1 MSSERSARANWV
13 LGSIAIVV
21 VALVVIVTIV
31 VVTGDDD
38 GGGGAQ
44 VAGELG
50 LGERALGEAAPS
62 FTAPTVTG
70 TGDVRLADHRG
81 RVVVLNFWRSDCAPC
96 RDEFPVLARV
106 AERGNADVIGL
117 STDAIPADARRFAVR
132 SAAKWPLGLDED
144 LTIAGGVRSP
154 ANAAP
159 DVLRSRRR
167 HRRLPDLRPPRR
179 AARAPGPASSPDACL
194 IGRTFGIQYSLGV
207 LTAKRMGH
215 GKGA

>member
-1 MSSERSARANWV
+1 MSSARSARANWI
-13 LGSIAIVV
+13 LASI
-21 VALVVIVTIV
+21 ALVVVVLVAAATVV

-96 RDEFPVLARV
+96 HDEFAVLARV
-106 AERGNADVIGL
+106 AERGTADVIGL
-117 STDAIPADARRFAVR
+117 STDAVPADARRFAR
-132 SAAKWPLGLDED
+132 EERAEWPLGLDED
-144 LTIAGGVRSP
+144 LTIAEAFGLRRTLPQTFFVRADGTVAYRIYGQLSEKL
-154 ANAAP
+154 
-159 DVLRSRRR
+159 VREGL
-167 HRRLPDLRPPRR
+167 R
-179 AARAPGPASSPDACL
+179 AARTPA
-194 IGRTFGIQYSLGV
+194 
-207 LTAKRMGH
+207 
-215 GKGA
+215 

>member
-1 MSSERSARANWV
+1 MSRDLVDHDQQRRSRRANRI
-13 LGSIAIVV
+13 LTSIAIVV
-21 VALVVIVTIV
+21 VALVVTATIV

-96 RDEFPVLARV
+96 RDEFPVLSRV
-106 AERGNADVIGL
+106 AERGTADVIGL
-117 STDAIPADARRFAVR
+117 STDAVPADARRFAR
-132 SAAKWPLGLDED
+132 EERAEWPLGLDED
-144 LTIAGGVRSP
+144 LTIAEAFGLRRTLPQTFFVRADGTVAYRIYGQLSEKL
-154 ANAAP
+154 
-159 DVLRSRRR
+159 VGEGL
-167 HRRLPDLRPPRR
+167 R
-179 AARAPGPASSPDACL
+179 AAQTPA
-194 IGRTFGIQYSLGV
+194 
-207 LTAKRMGH
+207 
-215 GKGA
+215 

>member
-1 MSSERSARANWV
+1 MSSARSARANWI
-13 LGSIAIVV
+13 LAST
-21 VALVVIVTIV
+21 ALVVVVLVAAATVV

-96 RDEFPVLARV
+96 RDEFAVLARV
-106 AERGNADVIGL
+106 AERGTADVIGL
-117 STDAIPADARRFAVR
+117 STDAVPADARRFAR
-132 SAAKWPLGLDED
+132 EERAEWPLGLDED
-144 LTIAGGVRSP
+144 LTIAEAFGLRRTLPQTFFVR
-154 ANAAP
+154 ADGTVAY
-159 DVLRSRRR
+159 RIYG
-167 HRRLPDLRPPRR
+167 RLDDQLVRQGLR
-179 AARAPGPASSPDACL
+179 AARMPA
-194 IGRTFGIQYSLGV
+194 
-207 LTAKRMGH
+207 
-215 GKGA
+215 

>member
-1 MSSERSARANWV
+1 VSRDLVDHDQQRRSRRANRI
-13 LGSIAIVV
+13 LTGIAIVV
-21 VALVVIVTIV
+21 VALVVTATIV
-31 VVTGDDD
+31 VVTGDDGG

-81 RVVVLNFWRSDCAPC
+81 RVVVLNFWRSDCTPC

-117 STDAIPADARRFAVR
+117 STDAIPADARRFAR
-132 SAAKWPLGLDED
+132 EERAEWPLGLDAD
-144 LTIAGGVRSP
+144 LTIAEAFGLRVSLPQTFFIRTDGTVAYRIYGRLDDELVREG
-154 ANAAP
+154 
-159 DVLRSRRR
+159 L
-167 HRRLPDLRPPRR
+167 R
-179 AARAPGPASSPDACL
+179 AARTPA
-194 IGRTFGIQYSLGV
+194 
-207 LTAKRMGH
+207 
-215 GKGA
+215 